1 MKHYFKNLLIALLGN
16 DPYRMELERV
26 KKEYGQT
33 AAKVKQLE
41 DTFLT
46 VEEKKEEAEAM
57 LDEYKKWVEKADT
70 ELTEKNNELAKKLSD
85 ISSLQTIVENYRVR
99 IREKDEQ
106 IRMMDEDFKGR
117 VESYKKRIEGYSGQ
131 IARLQAQLDKAK
143 KRNKPTGTGKKHTKQ
158 ETKES

>member
-33 AAKVKQLE
+33 AERVRQLDDAFLNAKEYEAKTEELVREYEKMTRDLSLMLSAKE
-41 DTFLT
+41 NEL
-46 VEEKKEEAEAM
+46 EKKQGE
-57 LDEYKKWVEKADT
+57 
-70 ELTEKNNELAKKLSD
+70 
-85 ISSLQTIVENYRVR
+85 ISSLHTLVETLRQHNL
-99 IREKDEQ
+99 EKDEQ

-117 VESYKKRIEGYSGQ
+117 LESYKKRIEGYSGQ

-143 KRNKPTGTGKKHTKQ
+143 KRNKPTGTGKKQTKK

>member
-46 VEEKKEEAEAM
+46 VEEKKAEAEAM
-57 LDEYKKWVEKADT
+57 LDEYKKWVEKTDT
-70 ELTEKNNELAKKLSD
+70 ELTEKNNELEKKQGE
-85 ISSLQTIVENYRVR
+85 ISSLHTLVETLRQHNL
-99 IREKDEQ
+99 EKDGQ

-143 KRNKPTGTGKKHTKQ
+143 KRNKPTGTGKKQTKK